1 MCVCCKSTNPAAAF
15 ICQAECYLLD
25 YRVQSTDMSLKH
37 WLWLFSAT
45 NYSLNLLNCHWI
57 VCVCVCVCCDC
68 TNPATGRQIS
78 ADSSCLVGATVS
90 RRHSYGQIG
99 AGYDVRCF
107 TAPHTAAGYLPTAP
121 LSRVAPYFT
130 AAISHADAFHS
141 NQHSVAG
148 ADSLQYSTLRAWS
161 WRHDAPRVC
170 SVKQRTRSV
179 LAPS

>member
-1 MCVCCKSTNPAAAF
+1 VVICLERGADLHMAQLMPLALAVSCFSKIQIGFTFLVPAHLGSPGCVCA
-15 ICQAECYLLD
+15 
-25 YRVQSTDMSLKH
+25 
-37 WLWLFSAT
+37 
-45 NYSLNLLNCHWI
+45 
-57 VCVCVCVCCDC
+57 CVCVCCDC

-90 RRHSYGQIG
+90 RRHGYGQIG

-148 ADSLQYSTLRAWS
+148 ADSLQYSMLRA
-161 WRHDAPRVC
+161 
-170 SVKQRTRSV
+170 
-179 LAPS
+179 